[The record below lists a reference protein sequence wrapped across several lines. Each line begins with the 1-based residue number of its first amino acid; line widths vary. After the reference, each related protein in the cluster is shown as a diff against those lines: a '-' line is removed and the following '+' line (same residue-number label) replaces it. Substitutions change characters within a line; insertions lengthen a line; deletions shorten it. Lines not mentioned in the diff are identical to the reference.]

1 MSHNK
6 ITVQGQNPDSS
17 GNVSLASLDIGDLNN
32 VTITTPSA
40 DQVIKYDGAGYVNGA
55 APAGDMEYILIGQGE
70 SAAYSTS
77 GASSLAANASIE
89 FYDTNPINTIAG
101 ATLSNSTGDWYDA
114 ITLPVGKYW
123 ILTQTRVEFSAS
135 GYLVAQWK
143 YSTSFKSS
151 ALVIGDNANSY
162 AGGASTTISSFT
174 SITGANQPLDFKVI
188 QNSNVDSVANQG
200 NTIAEFTSCL
210 IIKVTT

>member
-6 ITVQGQNPDSS
+6 LTVQNQSPDSA
-17 GNVSLASLDIGDLNN
+17 GNISLSSLNIGDLNN
-32 VTITTPSA
+32 VTITTPST

-77 GASSLAANASIE
+77 GASSLAVGQSIE
-89 FYDTNPINTIAG
+89 FYDTNPIEEIPG
-101 ATLSNSTGDWYDA
+101 ATLSNSTGNWYNA
-114 ITLPVGKYW
+114 VTLPVGKYW
-123 ILTQTRVEFSAS
+123 ILTQTRVEFVGS

-143 YSTSFKSS
+143 HSTSFKTS

-174 SITGANQPLDFKVI
+174 DITSTGQPIDFEI
-188 QNSNVDSVANQG
+188 IAASNVESVGNQG

-210 IIKVTT
+210 IIKVAT